1 MANTSII
8 YTYIDTE
15 LKKEAEN
22 ILAQLGIS
30 PSSAIQMFY
39 SQIALTKSLPLKL
52 QLSPTK
58 PTSIG
63 SMSKDEFD
71 NEIMKGLHS
80 LTSDKTYTIDEV
92 NSEFAREF
100 GIWSNSIHQ
109 NQGIIQMKSI
119 LSYFLAFYRPK

>member
-1 MANTSII
+1 
-8 YTYIDTE
+8 
-15 LKKEAEN
+15 
-22 ILAQLGIS
+22 
-30 PSSAIQMFY
+30 MFY

-52 QLSPTK
+52 QL
-58 PTSIG
+58 

-100 GIWSNSIHQ
+100 GI
-109 NQGIIQMKSI
+109 
-119 LSYFLAFYRPK
+119 

>member
-1 MANTSII
+1 MIYIANTSVI

-71 NEIMKGLHS
+71 KEIMKGLHS

-100 GIWSNSIHQ
+100 GI
-109 NQGIIQMKSI
+109 
-119 LSYFLAFYRPK
+119 

>member
-1 MANTSII
+1 
-8 YTYIDTE
+8 
-15 LKKEAEN
+15 
-22 ILAQLGIS
+22 
-30 PSSAIQMFY
+30 MFY

-52 QLSPTK
+52 QLPPIK

-63 SMSKDEFD
+63 AMNKDEID

-100 GIWSNSIHQ
+100 GI
-109 NQGIIQMKSI
+109 
-119 LSYFLAFYRPK
+119 

>member
-1 MANTSII
+1 MANTSVI

-80 LTSDKTYTIDEV
+80 LISDKTYTIDEV

-100 GIWSNSIHQ
+100 GI
-109 NQGIIQMKSI
+109 
-119 LSYFLAFYRPK
+119 

>member
-1 MANTSII
+1 MANTSVI
-8 YTYIDTE
+8 YTHIDTE
-15 LKKEAEN
+15 LKKDAEN
-22 ILAQLGIS
+22 ILTQLGIS

-63 SMSKDEFD
+63 SMSKDEF
-71 NEIMKGLHS
+71 NNKIMKGLHS

-100 GIWSNSIHQ
+100 GI
-109 NQGIIQMKSI
+109 
-119 LSYFLAFYRPK
+119 

>member
-1 MANTSII
+1 MIYIANTSVI

-15 LKKEAEN
+15 FKKEAEN

-71 NEIMKGLHS
+71 NEIMKVLHS

-100 GIWSNSIHQ
+100 GI
-109 NQGIIQMKSI
+109 
-119 LSYFLAFYRPK
+119 